1 MGVRMLL
8 INPLGTDMFD
18 GITVDLVQP
27 HLAADTEVVCRSL
40 AGGVPRTP
48 FLAPPASYH
57 DPLVGAVA
65 AAAGEGFD
73 VVGISCC
80 GDPALADC
88 KAASRIPVTA
98 PMEATAAASTAL
110 GPVCIVQRKL
120 PAVYAERMPTQRD
133 NTWMRDMMRGYG
145 MPDERVDFR
154 QVPVS
159 EHPSPE
165 EVTDMVERDPDGLRE
180 RILEA
185 MAHAVDGPG
194 IELTGQ
200 IAADGR
206 ASSVFFACT
215 FWGGL
220 LDNVRASTS
229 LNVIDPLLVVA
240 KYAEYLAVVS

>member
-65 AAAGEGFD
+65 AAADEGFD

-88 KAASRIPVTA
+88 RAASRIPVTA

-133 NTWMRDMMRGYG
+133 NTWMRDMMRRYG

-154 QVPVS
+154 QTACQLPEAAHGVV
-159 EHPSPE
+159 EHLDLVVRKHLKAIE
-165 EVTDMVERDPDGLRE
+165 FTNCILVVVEYGNF
-180 RILEA
+180 
-185 MAHAVDGPG
+185 H
-194 IELTGQ
+194 
-200 IAADGR
+200 R
-206 ASSVFFACT
+206 ASLVLQRTMNAI
-215 FWGGL
+215 
-220 LDNVRASTS
+220 DA
-229 LNVIDPLLVVA
+229 VISFPVPPIE
-240 KYAEYLAVVS
+240 KKELA